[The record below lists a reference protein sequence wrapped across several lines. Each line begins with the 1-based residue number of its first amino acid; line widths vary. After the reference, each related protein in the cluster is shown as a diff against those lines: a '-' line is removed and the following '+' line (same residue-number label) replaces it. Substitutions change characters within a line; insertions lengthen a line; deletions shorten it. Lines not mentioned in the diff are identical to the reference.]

1 MERAMKLV
9 LKILGGVVVAVV
21 LAVIVLYLGWLSPPS
36 ADSVCDN
43 MADILK
49 NESGVDF
56 PQKDRDDCVRRASK
70 APEFGRA
77 LWVAELK
84 CIRDAKSSKEL
95 QQCGDKR

>member
-1 MERAMKLV
+1 MKLA
-9 LKILGGVVVAVV
+9 LKILGGVIGSVV

-36 ADSVCDN
+36 AESVCDN
-43 MADILK
+43 MAKIVK

-56 PQKDRDDCVRRASK
+56 PQNGRDDCLRRASN

-77 LWVAELK
+77 VWVAELK

-95 QQCGDKR
+95 EQCGEKR